1 MTPRSR
7 GRPALLSFLV
17 RMKAAGGGF
26 HVHVDGEVDV
36 RGSYCALAVAHL
48 LNLTSPQLTAGVGAY
63 VATCQTYEGGI
74 GGEPGV
80 EAHGG

>member
-1 MTPRSR
+1 
-7 GRPALLSFLV
+7 
-17 RMKAAGGGF
+17 MKAACGGY
-26 HVHVDGEVDV
+26 HMHADGEVDV

-48 LNLTSPQLTAGVGAY
+48 LNLTDARLTAGVGAY